1 MWCFRALLVRRPF
14 ANQRPARNQRRPII
28 GYRRGN
34 GAINILEIMSITR
47 LDVPATG
54 HIARCDIFAGRQI
67 GRAVDSDPVIVPE
80 NDQTPQPQMPCK
92 PNRFVVD
99 ALHQASITRNDP
111 CAVINQFITEA
122 RVEMPFGHRHA
133 YRHRQTLP

>member
-1 MWCFRALLVRRPF
+1 M
-14 ANQRPARNQRRPII
+14 PI
-28 GYRRGN
+28 
-34 GAINILEIMSITR
+34 AC

-54 HIARCDIFAGRQI
+54 HIARCDIFACRQI
-67 GRAVDSDPVIVPE
+67 GRAVDSDPVVVPE
-80 NDQTPQPQMPCK
+80 NDQTPQSQMPRES
-92 PNRFVVD
+92 NRFVVD
-99 ALHQASITRNDP
+99 AFHQASITRNDP